1 MNYRKSIEFIL
12 GKYTEAGED
21 WEQAVLTD
29 APEIIDADEAELLA
43 RWLDEEADCEWG
55 EDDRHHEIAAEIR
68 AARPDETNGDP
79 GQEIDPDR
87 FTLDA

>member
-1 MNYRKSIEFIL
+1 
-12 GKYTEAGED
+12 
-21 WEQAVLTD
+21 V
-29 APEIIDADEAELLA
+29 
-43 RWLDEEADCEWG
+43 
-55 EDDRHHEIAAEIR
+55 RHHEIAAEIR